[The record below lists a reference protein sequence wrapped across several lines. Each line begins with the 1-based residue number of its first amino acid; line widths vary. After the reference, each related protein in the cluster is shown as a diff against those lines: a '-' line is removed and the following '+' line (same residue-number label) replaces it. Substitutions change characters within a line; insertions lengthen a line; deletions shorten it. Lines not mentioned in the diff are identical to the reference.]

1 MALSSR
7 IAMARDWDDLFIT
20 DGARPTAAAAASHAE
35 EPERKRGF
43 FKKLRKNLSKTREA
57 LGAEIQAT
65 LLEGDV
71 DMQTWERL
79 EEALIMADV
88 GATTTAR
95 VVGELEAQAAGGEI
109 VGGEALSARLAEM
122 LAAIARTGED
132 RIDVRATPTVIMA
145 VGVNGTGKTTTI
157 GKLAWHLQRELG
169 LKVVL
174 GAADTFRAAAV
185 EQLAGWAERAGCE
198 IIRGREGSD
207 PGAVAFEA
215 VKQGLERGAD
225 VVIIDT
231 AGRLHTQDNLMAE
244 LAKVRRVIAKQ
255 LDGAPHETLLTVDA
269 TTGQNG
275 LRQAKLFSEVVP
287 VDGIVLTKLDGTA
300 KGGIA
305 LAIAGEL
312 GIPVKLIGI
321 GEALEDL
328 RPFDADEY
336 ARALLT

>member
-1 MALSSR
+1 
-7 IAMARDWDDLFIT
+7 
-20 DGARPTAAAAASHAE
+20 
-35 EPERKRGF
+35 
-43 FKKLRKNLSKTREA
+43 
-57 LGAEIQAT
+57 
-65 LLEGDV
+65 
-71 DMQTWERL
+71 
-79 EEALIMADV
+79 MADV
-88 GATTTAR
+88 GAATTAR
-95 VVGELEAQAAGGEI
+95 VVGELEAQASGGEI

-122 LAAIARTGED
+122 LAEIARTGSD
-132 RIDVRATPTVIMA
+132 RIDVRPSPTVIMA

-174 GAADTFRAAAV
+174 GAGDTFRAAAV

-198 IIRGREGSD
+198 IVRGREGAD

-215 VKQGLERGAD
+215 IKQGRERGAD

-244 LAKVRRVIAKQ
+244 LSKVRRVIAKQ
-255 LDGAPHETLLTVDA
+255 LEGAPHETLLTVDA

-275 LRQAKLFSEVVP
+275 LRQAKLFSEAVP

-321 GEALEDL
+321 GEGLDDL
-328 RPFDADEY
+328 RPFDADDY
-336 ARALLT
+336 ARALLTLSPPKGVVLDTPGSAKGARRNSYSRAPWTPG